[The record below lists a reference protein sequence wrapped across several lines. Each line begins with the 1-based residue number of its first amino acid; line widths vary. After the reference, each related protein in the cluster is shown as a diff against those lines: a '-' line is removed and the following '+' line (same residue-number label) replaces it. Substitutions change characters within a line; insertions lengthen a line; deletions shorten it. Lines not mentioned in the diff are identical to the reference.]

1 MIETY
6 IQKLAN
12 GQNLTYD
19 EVKQAM
25 DEVLEG
31 GATPAQIAAYLVALR
46 IKGETIDEI
55 SGSAA
60 IMNSKSIGI
69 KPDVDDYV
77 DCVGTG
83 GDGTN
88 TFNISTTAA
97 FVICG
102 AGAKTAKHGN
112 RAVSSKCGSADV
124 LEALGVNIM
133 LTPKQVK
140 ECVEKTGIGFMFART
155 MHPCMKTVSDVR
167 ADLKMRTIF
176 NILGPLS
183 NPSNAKHQVIGVFDT
198 ELTHPIANA
207 MMNLGVTEGMA
218 VCGVDNNMDELSILG
233 KTKISEIKNGEV
245 IDYYISPEDVGLATA
260 KSSDDIAG
268 GTVEENAKIT
278 LDILNGQKGAKRDI
292 VVLNAGAAIYTTGL
306 ADSIEQGV
314 RMAETAIDNGNA
326 LVKLEELK
334 AFTNWVA

>member
-1 MIETY
+1 MIEVY
-6 IQKLAN
+6 IQKLTD
-12 GQNLTYD
+12 GQNLTFD
-19 EVKQAM
+19 EAKQAM
-25 DEVLEG
+25 DEILDG

-60 IMNSKSIGI
+60 MMNSKAISI
-69 KPDVDDYV
+69 KPNVEDYV

-112 RAVSSKCGSADV
+112 RAISSKCGSVDV
-124 LEALGVNIM
+124 LEALGINVM
-133 LTPKQVK
+133 LTPEQVK
-140 ECVEKTGIGFMFART
+140 ECVEKIGIGFMFART
-155 MHPCMKTVSDVR
+155 MHPCMKTVSGVR
-167 ADLKMRTIF
+167 AELKMRTIF

-198 ELTHPIANA
+198 ELTHALANA
-207 MMNLGVTEGMA
+207 MMNLGVTKGMA
-218 VCGVDNNMDELSILG
+218 VCGVDNNMDELSIIG

-245 IDYYISPEDVGLATA
+245 VDYYISPEDVGLLTA
-260 KSSDDIAG
+260 KPEDIAG
-268 GTVEENAKIT
+268 GTIEENAKIT
-278 LDILNGQKGAKRDI
+278 LDILNGERGPKRDI

-306 ADSIEQGV
+306 ASSIEEGV
-314 RMAETAIDNGNA
+314 RMAEEAIDSGKA
-326 LVKLEELK
+326 LAKLEELK
-334 AFTNWVA
+334 SFTNSAV

>member
-1 MIETY
+1 MIEAY
-6 IQKLAN
+6 IQKLAD

-19 EVKQAM
+19 EAKQAM
-25 DEVLEG
+25 DEILEG
-31 GATPAQIAAYLVALR
+31 KATPAQIAGYLVALR

-60 IMNSKSIGI
+60 MMNSKSIGI
-69 KPDVDDYV
+69 TPDVEDYV

-133 LTPKQVK
+133 LTPEQVK

-155 MHPCMKTVSDVR
+155 MHPTLKNVSGVR
-167 ADLKMRTIF
+167 SELKLRTIF

-183 NPSNAKHQVIGVFDT
+183 NPSNAKHQVIGVFDP
-198 ELTHPIANA
+198 ELTHPLASA

-245 IDYYISPEDVGLATA
+245 IDYYISPEEVGLKTA
-260 KSSDDIAG
+260 KAEDIAG
-268 GTVEENAKIT
+268 GTKEENARIS
-278 LDILNGQKGAKRDI
+278 LDILNGEKGPKRDI

-306 ADSIEQGV
+306 ASSIEEGV
-314 RMAETAIDNGNA
+314 RLAEDAIDSGNA
-326 LVKLEELK
+326 LAKLEELK
-334 AFTNWVA
+334 AFTNSVA